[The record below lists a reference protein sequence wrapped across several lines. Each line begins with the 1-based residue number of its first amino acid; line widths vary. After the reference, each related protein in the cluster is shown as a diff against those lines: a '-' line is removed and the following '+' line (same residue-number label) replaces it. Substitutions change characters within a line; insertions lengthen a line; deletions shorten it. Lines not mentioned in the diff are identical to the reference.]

1 MIDLATRLAL
11 VLGLVAAAAV
21 ASIPGAARAEEK
33 RMQRTITV
41 SGMARVAAEPDVA
54 RLTSGVTS
62 EAETAREALARN
74 TDAMRK
80 VVAALKGKGIEPRD
94 IQTSAFRVEPKY
106 STPKDRAPAIVG
118 YRVVNQV
125 HVAVRDLARLGE
137 ILDELVG
144 SGANQL
150 GGLDFEVTKADTLKD
165 AARTE
170 AVANAL
176 RKARLLAGAAG
187 AEIGDVV
194 TIAEDFE
201 QGPMPGHVM
210 TRAAPKAMAV
220 PIEAGTELLEARV
233 TVTWSL
239 K

>member
-1 MIDLATRLAL
+1 MRKLARS
-11 VLGLVAAAAV
+11 LGLIAGLAGVAAV
-21 ASIPGAARAEEK
+21 LSIPALARAEDK
-33 RMQRTITV
+33 RMERTITV
-41 SGMARVAAEPDVA
+41 SATAQVAAEPDIA
-54 RLTSGVTS
+54 RLSSGVTS
-62 EAETAREALARN
+62 EGDTAREALARN

-80 VVAALKGKGIEPRD
+80 VIAALKGKGIEPRD
-94 IQTSAFRVEPKY
+94 IQTSSFRVEPKY

-125 HVAVRDLARLGE
+125 HVAVRELSRLGE
-137 ILDELVG
+137 ILDELVS

-150 GGLDFEVTKADTLKD
+150 GGLHFEVTKADALKD

-194 TIAEDFE
+194 TIAEEFDH
-201 QGPMPGHVM
+201 GPAPGHVM
-210 TRAAPKAMAV
+210 ARAAPKAMAV

-233 TVTWSL
+233 TVTWAL

>member
-1 MIDLATRLAL
+1 MLDPATRFLLA
-11 VLGLVAAAAV
+11 LGLVAAAAV

-33 RMQRTITV
+33 RMERTITV
-41 SGMARVAAEPDVA
+41 SGTARVAAEPDVA

-62 EAETAREALARN
+62 EADTAREALARN
-74 TDAMRK
+74 TEAMRK
-80 VVAALKGKGIEPRD
+80 VIAALKGKGIDPRD
-94 IQTSAFRVEPKY
+94 IQTSSFRVEPKY
-106 STPKDRAPAIVG
+106 STPKDRAPGIIG

-137 ILDELVG
+137 ILDELVT

-150 GGLDFEVTKADTLKD
+150 GGLDFEVTKADVLKD
-165 AARTE
+165 TARTE

-187 AEIGDVV
+187 AQIGDVV
-194 TIAEDFE
+194 AIAEEFE

-210 TRAAPKAMAV
+210 TRAAPKAMPV

-233 TVTWSL
+233 TVTWAL